1 MIVVE
6 LRLEVGEQVDSH
18 FLVLTQGKYLS
29 SEKKVSKPMS
39 KKYLYDPER
48 T

>member
-29 SEKKVSKPMS
+29 SEKNSFKTYVEKIS
-39 KKYLYDPER
+39 L
-48 T
+48 